1 MFPHNTLSYSQQEA
15 AGPVVAQAA
24 PVEGGEN
31 QSPSLQRREE
41 KKESRRAAKAEGRD
55 EQVQKLGITFC

>member
-1 MFPHNTLSYSQQEA
+1 M
-15 AGPVVAQAA
+15 
-24 PVEGGEN
+24 EGGEN

-55 EQVQKLGITFC
+55 EQVRRLGITFC